1 MSSKAEMD
9 SAKGRKGR
17 VTSKGDESELLQSDS
32 GKRGRNGLEWQRTRP
47 RQR

>member
-9 SAKGRKGR
+9 SGRKGR

-32 GKRGRNGLEWQRTRP
+32 GKRGGNGLEW
-47 RQR
+47 